1 MIPAGLSFGPVCYWI
16 INTEEREIV
25 KSLNKYNRMYIIGGW
40 FNETKI
46 KIPSIASNSIVVADL
61 TYYDILMY
69 TVYDNHNY
77 ISYTVISLLLYLL

>member
-16 INTEEREIV
+16 INTEKREIV

-46 KIPSIASNSIVVADL
+46 KIPSIASNSIVVADC
-61 TYYDILMY
+61 TCYNILMY
-69 TVYDNHNY
+69 TMYDNHNY
-77 ISYTVISLLLYLL
+77 IIYSLAKL